1 MLARAAAALLYQ
13 YDFTGY
19 VESDLAKIPPT
30 ITVANTP
37 QSSVPIA
44 EYVIAGILEWVTGL
58 RQMDAEMRSCTWK
71 SGPPGNTCK
80 RSLHRQVS
88 NATIGILGYGHIG
101 EAIAT
106 RAAAFGARLIAT
118 TLPPLPPE
126 PPKPLSWLGDDS
138 MNARLFRESDF
149 VVVCTPL
156 TNTTRGLVNA
166 SLLAALGADG
176 VIINIARGPVVD
188 EEALFRALSTKAV
201 GGAILDVWW
210 NSIFEL
216 PPGGVGPSSWPSAHR
231 FDQLPNV
238 IMSPHESGN
247 TPQSRDEAITEV
259 AQNLDNIALGRPL
272 ENVVR
277 KGKRP

>member
-1 MLARAAAALLYQ
+1 MDPQATRANAH
-13 YDFTGY
+13 FTG
-19 VESDLAKIPPT
+19 
-30 ITVANTP
+30 
-37 QSSVPIA
+37 
-44 EYVIAGILEWVTGL
+44 
-58 RQMDAEMRSCTWK
+58 
-71 SGPPGNTCK
+71 
-80 RSLHRQVS
+80 VS

-118 TLPPLPPE
+118 TLPPPGPPTAVV
-126 PPKPLSWLGDDS
+126 
-138 MNARLFRESDF
+138 ARRRLHECAAVSREL

-259 AQNLDNIALGRPL
+259 AQNLDNLALGRPL